1 MVLDVG
7 LRQSRQSAASLP
19 AHTLTK
25 ESTMSFVLALI
36 ACFLLHIVPASFADG
51 TPTALSVSESLL
63 EAFNQHDPDA
73 MAALVTEDFE
83 LFYISE
89 GKTAL
94 SVAGREGLAAEMT
107 EYFKTRPEV
116 QSRITDK
123 IDGPAFVSF
132 REQIVG
138 GASSLAVYEV
148 RDGLIRRAWYYPA
161 ER

>member
-1 MVLDVG
+1 
-7 LRQSRQSAASLP
+7 
-19 AHTLTK
+19 
-25 ESTMSFVLALI
+25 MSFVLALI

-63 EAFNQHDPDA
+63 EAFNQHDPEA

-107 EYFKTRPEV
+107 ST
-116 QSRITDK
+116 S
-123 IDGPAFVSF
+123 
-132 REQIVG
+132 
-138 GASSLAVYEV
+138 
-148 RDGLIRRAWYYPA
+148 RRAPKCNPA
-161 ER
+161 SLTRSTVRHLFHSESRSSVELRHWQSTRSVTD